1 MEEDPMT
8 IPAPVE
14 THVIPAPDTTE
25 TETETETT
33 VTCWGGVTL
42 PSPGVT

>member
-8 IPAPVE
+8 TPAPVE
-14 THVIPAPDTTE
+14 THVIPAPDT
-25 TETETETT
+25 TETETT